1 MPTDSFK
8 DDVKKTRK
16 HLENISKT
24 HRRLH
29 NDPIIFEYVK
39 PPKSSKFKKI
49 FSFLKPKKPIEV
61 IVMIHDIY
69 KIVPEE
75 KFEIFTE
82 SEIITLFE
90 VEYEPIITEDTIPVT
105 EKQKEELFYQNL
117 IKNLPKIYMYENKT
131 NIPKYVR
138 NTLNKMENTYKGEA
152 SKNQKIKILN
162 KSEDKILIQFNPR
175 LYDKIKKENQK
186 KIKEKSKKKSPT
198 FMEKL
203 TNIVVHNNN
212 AASPPSSRSNSSGKT
227 RSKGGGKK
235 NRKTR
240 KRTKKSN

>member
-1 MPTDSFK
+1 
-8 DDVKKTRK
+8 
-16 HLENISKT
+16 
-24 HRRLH
+24 
-29 NDPIIFEYVK
+29 
-39 PPKSSKFKKI
+39 
-49 FSFLKPKKPIEV
+49 
-61 IVMIHDIY
+61 MIHDIY

-117 IKNLPKIYMYENKT
+117 IKNLPKIYMYENQK
-131 NIPKYVR
+131 IPKYVR

-175 LYDKIKKENQK
+175 LYDEIKQENQKKITKYQEKIEENQK
-186 KIKEKSKKKSPT
+186 KIKEKSKKKSTT

-203 TNIVVHNNN
+203 TNIVVHN
-212 AASPPSSRSNSSGKT
+212 
-227 RSKGGGKK
+227 K
-235 NRKTR
+235 NEAYPQR
-240 KRTKKSN
+240 